1 VATITESKKTS
12 SIDCAVIVLVVE
24 VVVEGRRAALMGTLQ
39 KGKRVVKQRTR
50 ITINMLCSRSQRL

>member
-39 KGKRVVKQRTR
+39 KGKRVAKQRTR
-50 ITINMLCSRSQRL
+50 ITINMLCRRSQRL